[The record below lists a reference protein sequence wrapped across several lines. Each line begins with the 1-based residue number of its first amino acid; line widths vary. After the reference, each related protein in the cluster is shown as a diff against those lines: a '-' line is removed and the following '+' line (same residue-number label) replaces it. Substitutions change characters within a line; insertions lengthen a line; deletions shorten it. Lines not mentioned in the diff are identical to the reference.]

1 MKPSPHT
8 QFGLFSIRSFL
19 SAAECDRIRRE
30 MSSAAGNPASVVKT
44 DERLLDET
52 ARRTVTKAVSEETRR
67 FISEKLMSI
76 KDEVGAYF
84 GVNISHPQKPE
95 FLYYRVGDF
104 FTCHTDKGTSPKYP
118 KEVTDRLVSAV
129 VFLNDEKD
137 EAGPGT
143 YSGGSFI
150 IYGILND
157 PRFEKQGFKVTG
169 AEGTLIAFRSEMFHE
184 VTAVTDGVRYTV
196 VSWFV

>member
-19 SAAECDRIRRE
+19 SSAECDRIRRE
-30 MSSAAGNPASVVKT
+30 MSAAEGNPASIVKT

-67 FISEKLMSI
+67 FISEKLTGI
-76 KDEVGAYF
+76 KDDVGSYF
-84 GVNISHPQKPE
+84 GVDISRPQKPE

-104 FTCHTDKGTSPKYP
+104 FTCHTDKGMNPRNP
-118 KEVTDRLVSAV
+118 REVTDRLVSAIEFV
-129 VFLNDEKD
+129 NDEKD
-137 EAGPGT
+137 APGPCNF
-143 YSGGSFI
+143 SGGAFF
-150 IYGILND
+150 IYGLLND

-169 AEGTLIAFRSEMFHE
+169 VEGTLIAFRSEMFHE
-184 VTAVTDGVRYTV
+184 VTAVTGGVRYTV

>member
-1 MKPSPHT
+1 MKPSPHI
-8 QFGLFSIRSFL
+8 QFGLFSVRNFL

-30 MSSAAGNPASVVKT
+30 MSSAEGNPASIVKT
-44 DERLLDET
+44 DERHLDET

-67 FISEKLMSI
+67 FISEKLTGI
-76 KDEVGAYF
+76 KDDIDAYF
-84 GVNISHPQKPE
+84 GVEISHPQKPE

-104 FTCHTDKGTSPKYP
+104 FTCHTDKGSNPKNP
-118 KEVTDRLVSAV
+118 KEVKDRLVSAI

-137 EAGPGT
+137 EPGPGAYT
-143 YSGGSFI
+143 GGSFI

-169 AEGTLIAFRSEMFHE
+169 TEGTLIAFRSEMFHE
-184 VTAVTDGVRYTV
+184 VTAVTGGVRYTV

>member
-1 MKPSPHT
+1 M
-8 QFGLFSIRSFL
+8 R
-19 SAAECDRIRRE
+19 
-30 MSSAAGNPASVVKT
+30 T

-52 ARRTVTKAVSEETRR
+52 SRRTVTKAVSEETRT
-67 FISEKLMSI
+67 FISEKLMGI
-76 KDEVGAYF
+76 KDEIGAYF
-84 GVNISHPQKPE
+84 GVDISHPQKPE

-104 FTCHTDKGTSPKYP
+104 FTCHADKGSNPKNP
-118 KEVTDRLVSAV
+118 KEVKDRLVSAI

-137 EAGPGT
+137 EPGPGT
-143 YSGGSFI
+143 YAGGSFI

-169 AEGTLIAFRSEMFHE
+169 VEGTLIAFRSEMFHE
-184 VTAVTDGVRYTV
+184 VTAVTGGVRYTV

>member
-8 QFGLFSIRSFL
+8 QFGLFSVGNFL
-19 SAAECDRIRRE
+19 SSAECDRIRRE
-30 MSSAAGNPASVVKT
+30 MSAAEGNPASIVKT

-52 ARRTVTKAVSEETRR
+52 ARRTVTKVVPEETRR
-67 FISEKLMSI
+67 FVSEKLMGI
-76 KDEVGAYF
+76 KEEVGAYF
-84 GVNISHPQKPE
+84 GVDISHPQKPE

-104 FTCHTDKGTSPKYP
+104 FTCHTDKGSNPKNP
-118 KEVTDRLVSAV
+118 REVTDRLVSAI
-129 VFLNDEKD
+129 VFLNDEKN
-137 EAGPGT
+137 EPGPGT
-143 YSGGSFI
+143 YAGGSFI

-169 AEGTLIAFRSEMFHE
+169 TEGTLIAFRSEMFHE